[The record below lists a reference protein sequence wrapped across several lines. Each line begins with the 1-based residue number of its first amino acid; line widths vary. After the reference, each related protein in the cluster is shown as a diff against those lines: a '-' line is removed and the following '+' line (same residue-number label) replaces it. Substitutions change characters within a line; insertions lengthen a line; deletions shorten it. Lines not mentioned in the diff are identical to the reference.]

1 MPLIAIKFEKVKS
14 AAPDFLLPEKPGQ
27 LLVGLDGTGAVGWRH
42 ADGSIVAP
50 GPDDAGGAPGP
61 LLVRNSIVR
70 PDGAA
75 VAVPMGTRMRSD
87 SEGILQPI
95 IIDSTDGSERPVIT
109 SQVTTPRVRVRVR
122 VRLG

>member
-75 VAVPMGTRMRSD
+75 VAVPMGTRMRRD
-87 SEGILQPI
+87 SEGVSNPNPNPRGSNLRS
-95 IIDSTDGSERPVIT
+95 DDG
-109 SQVTTPRVRVRVR
+109 Q
-122 VRLG
+122 LGAIRAVDDDGL